1 MLKVIDSRSHPAVTR
16 NAPANAHNMVP
27 FELLSLSAGQTLDN
41 FAETW
46 RDKIQEAMEDSDC
59 F

>member
-1 MLKVIDSRSHPAVTR
+1 MLTVIDSPSHPAVTR
-16 NAPANAHNMVP
+16 SAPANAHNMVP

-46 RDKIQEAMEDSDC
+46 RDKIQEAMEDSD
-59 F
+59 